1 MNTARSQPTRSSF
14 LKIISG
20 WGCHNMEENDNDSP
34 KLFQGMI
41 TTAPQSRNFH
51 EQTDASRDDPIP
63 ANAQA
68 ALRMSR

>member
-1 MNTARSQPTRSSF
+1 
-14 LKIISG
+14 
-20 WGCHNMEENDNDSP
+20 MEENDNDSP